1 MEEPLP
7 FTAGPP
13 AVATLPDPWELAP
26 PILLDGYLERQRFRP
41 GLMAFLTLILVI
53 VLFHVV
59 VGPIAMV
66 SLLMLNGISLADL
79 QGSLTTIIA
88 DNARILLVANT
99 IGQFFALALPTYLIL
114 RLHTSRPEAFV
125 RLRLTSALVLTLSVA
140 GLVGLTPV
148 VWWLGT
154 VNEMIPLPDWIDQL
168 EQSQVDLIEQVLV
181 QDLGVVFSLFVMALT
196 PAFCEELLFRGYVQR
211 QLERQFGVAA
221 AIVVVGLLF
230 GLFHFRFSQLIPL
243 AMIGM
248 YLAYLTWRT
257 GSLWPAILVHFV
269 NNAFAVVLGM
279 YVSRQPDMDLE
290 SLESMEVP
298 AYVTLLA
305 AVLFAGILYIVHG
318 RTIRFPPDQPS
329 RLA

>member
-1 MEEPLP
+1 MEEPQP
-7 FTAGPP
+7 ISAGPP
-13 AVATLPDPWELAP
+13 AVATLPDLWEPAP
-26 PILLDGYLERQRFRP
+26 PILLDGYLERERYRP

-53 VLFHVV
+53 ILFHVV

-66 SLLMLNGISLADL
+66 SLLMLNGVSLADL
-79 QGSLTTIIA
+79 QGSLATIIA
-88 DNARILLVANT
+88 DNARILLIANT

-114 RLHTSRPEAFV
+114 RLHTSRPAAFV
-125 RLRLTSALVLTLSVA
+125 RLRPASVSILALSVVGLA
-140 GLVGLTPV
+140 GLMPV

-154 VNEMIPLPDWIDQL
+154 VNEMLPLPDWIEQL
-168 EQSQVDLIEQVLV
+168 EQSQIDLIEQVLM

-211 QLERQFGVAA
+211 QLERQFGVVTT
-221 AIVVVGLLF
+221 IIVVGLLF

-243 AMIGM
+243 AFIGM

-269 NNAFAVVLGM
+269 NNAFALVLGM

-290 SLESMEVP
+290 SLEAMQVP
-298 AYVTLLA
+298 AYVTLLGA
-305 AVLFAGILYIVHG
+305 ALVAGILYLVHG
-318 RTIRFPPDQPS
+318 RTVRFPPDQPS
-329 RLA
+329 RLT

>member
-1 MEEPLP
+1 MEEPQP
-7 FTAGPP
+7 FTAGLP
-13 AVATLPDPWELAP
+13 AAATLPDLWEPAP
-26 PILLDGYLERQRFRP
+26 PILLDGYLERERYRP

-53 VLFHVV
+53 ILFHVV

-66 SLLMLNGISLADL
+66 SLLMLNGVSLADL
-79 QGSLTTIIA
+79 QGSLATIIA
-88 DNARILLVANT
+88 DNARILLIANT
-99 IGQFFALALPTYLIL
+99 IGQFLALALPTYLLL
-114 RLHTSRPEAFV
+114 RLHTSRPAAFV
-125 RLRLTSALVLTLSVA
+125 RLRPPSSAMMALGVA

-154 VNEMIPLPDWIDQL
+154 VNEMIPLPDWIEQL

-211 QLERQFGVAA
+211 QLERQFGVSS

-243 AMIGM
+243 AVIGM

-257 GSLWPAILVHFV
+257 GSLWPAILVHFI
-269 NNAFAVVLGM
+269 NNAFALMLGM

-290 SLESMEVP
+290 SIETMEVP
-298 AYVTLLA
+298 VYVTLLGA
-305 AVLFAGILYIVHG
+305 AFFAGILYLVHQ
-318 RTIRFPPDQPS
+318 RTVRFTPDQPS
-329 RLA
+329 RSA